1 MLLCKFDYMD
11 PEARNKARQPII
23 SGDLKGGASIDIWSN
38 FLRKLH
44 GTFPILTLSGL
55 NLA

>member
-1 MLLCKFDYMD
+1 MD

-23 SGDLKGGASIDIWSN
+23 SGELKGGASIDIWSN

-55 NLA
+55 NLACEVKPCR